1 MPVQISEVISPHLAR
16 VSFGDGRAD
25 TVSTSDLSRRPPDID
40 NEGTTSQPAG
50 QYKDK
55 ETDVDIRTSGP
66 DIRTEGEPRKSVEP
80 IKNSHF
86 SPDSPAPTLRRSARN
101 RKPPTN
107 LSDFVS
113 AMN

>member
-1 MPVQISEVISPHLAR
+1 MGELTLFLQV
-16 VSFGDGRAD
+16 
-25 TVSTSDLSRRPPDID
+25 TSLDDRRILTMKEQP
-40 NEGTTSQPAG
+40 SQPGG

-55 ETDVDIRTSGP
+55 ETDVDIRTLGH

-80 IKNSHF
+80 IKESQF

-101 RKPPTN
+101 RKPPTY